1 MDEIGKENIFYQDES
16 GFDEYFTRRNG
27 WEKIGKTLELV
38 ISGKKYAR
46 KSIISIRNWEHKL
59 VEPFIYD
66 GTGNSGLVLNY
77 FTHLFTKITKRSVF
91 ILDNAS
97 YHKSQK
103 LKELFEKHGHVM
115 LFLPP
120 YSPDLNPIEKLW
132 GNLKRQLRN

>member
-1 MDEIGKENIFYQDES
+1 M
-16 GFDEYFTRRNG
+16 EYYTN
-27 WEKIGKTLELV
+27 T
-38 ISGKKYAR
+38 KK
-46 KSIISIRNWEHKL
+46 
-59 VEPFIYD
+59 
-66 GTGNSGLVLNY
+66 
-77 FTHLFTKITKRSVF
+77 SVF

-132 GNLKRQLRN
+132 GNLKRQLRNYYDYSKTLLENLKLVICDYTL